1 MQEQVLRVKLRI
13 LDAPKRQPVRGSGVA
28 GIFAARA
35 FERVT
40 EFGDVVIALPDAEH
54 GADHDANH
62 VVKKTAARN
71 IVNDT
76 VPVAAPAG
84 EKNRA
89 DSRFG
94 FASRGFESRKIMC
107 AEKKFS
113 RGIELF
119 NAERGMNMQ
128 RRAAQKSGGMAAVEH
143 TVAVVLLLNGKAR
156 VKFRLAFTRH
166 FKACFNANVGRQICV
181 QCKCEFFGGNSAFG
195 IKMRCL
201 RPRVNAAVRAAGGME
216 SEVFARNALEC
227 IADDL
232 LNGNSVGLNLPANV
246 ACSVVFN
253 YKYDSLHAANYTGI
267 MCTVSIQLGIRNDK
281 RGIGTVYLPP
291 LQGRGRGC
299 LRMRNL
305 QG

>member
-1 MQEQVLRVKLRI
+1 MQEQILRVKLRI
-13 LDAPKRQPVRGSGVA
+13 LDAPKRQPVRGSGVT

-71 IVNDT
+71 IVNNT

-128 RRAAQKSGGMAAVEH
+128 RRAARKSGGMAAVEH
-143 TVAVVLLLNGKAR
+143 TVAVVLLLNGKAC

-166 FKACFNANVGRQICV
+166 FKACFYANVGRQICV
-181 QCKCEFFGGNSAFG
+181 KCKCEFFGGNSAFG

-201 RPRVNAAVRAAGGME
+201 RPRVDTAVRAAGGME

-232 LNGNSVGLNLPANV
+232 LNGNSVGLNLPADV
-246 ACSVVFN
+246 VCSVVFN
-253 YKYDSLHAANYTGI
+253 YKYDSLHTANYTGI
-267 MCTVSIQLGIRNDK
+267 MCTVSIQLGIRNEE
-281 RGIGTVYLPP
+281 
-291 LQGRGRGC
+291 
-299 LRMRNL
+299 
-305 QG
+305 